1 MLDTYTSLAVQI
13 TFSSE
18 CLYVLLFLCVVLLRS
33 LTKYLNHCIAYDDV
47 AQTSH
52 TIAPICN
59 RLRCEKAYR
68 LPRVL
73 IQ

>member
-13 TFSSE
+13 TFFSE

-52 TIAPICN
+52 TIAQSVIDYVVKK
-59 RLRCEKAYR
+59 RTDYLGF
-68 LPRVL
+68 
-73 IQ
+73 